1 MSTPTLQ
8 LENPATNEIFQT
20 LAMPDKDHVRAMI
33 AQARDAFPAWRRTS
47 LAERIAVTQRFV
59 NEMRARQEEIA
70 REITW
75 QMGKPIKQARNE
87 VNTMIDRAQYMA
99 EIAPRALADEML
111 PDKPG
116 FMRKIAHEPRGVVLD
131 VAAWNY
137 PLLIA
142 INIVAPAIL
151 AGNAVLLKHSAL
163 TPLCALRMQEAYRAA
178 GLPEGVMQAVVVDRT
193 GAETLLTSPQVD
205 AVFFTGSVPGGYEV
219 YQAAARGLKRAGL
232 ELGGKDPAYVR
243 ADADLATTVA
253 NVADG
258 AFYNCGQS
266 CCAVERVYVDQKIYP
281 QFLEAFLAE
290 VQTYK
295 LGDPLAE
302 DTYLGPLAQ
311 KKQVG
316 VLRAQVEEAVQ
327 RGAKVLLGGNATT
340 WNGRGNYFEP
350 TVLSHV
356 TNDMKI
362 MQEESFGPIIAVM
375 PVAGD
380 EEAVRLM
387 NDSRFGLTASIW
399 SRDEAAALK
408 LAPQLEAGTVYLNRC
423 DYLDPALPWIG
434 YKESGLGCSLSHH
447 GFMEVTRLK
456 SYHFKL
462 AV

>member
-1 MSTPTLQ
+1 MPPRTLP
-8 LENPATNEIFQT
+8 LENPATNEVFQT
-20 LAMPDKDHVRAMI
+20 LAMPEAKHVREI
-33 AQARDAFPAWRRTS
+33 ITNARTAFQEWRWTS
-47 LAERIAVTQRFV
+47 IAERVAITQRFIV
-59 NEMRARQEEIA
+59 EIRKRQEEIA
-70 REITW
+70 RAITL

-87 VNTMIDRAQYMA
+87 VNTMIDRASYMA
-99 EIAPRALADEML
+99 EIAQAALADEML

-131 VAAWNY
+131 IAAWNY
-137 PLLIA
+137 PLLIS

-151 AGNAVLLKHSAL
+151 AGNAVLLKHSSL

-178 GLPEGVMQAVVVDRT
+178 GLPEGVMQAVVVDRH
-193 GAETLLTSPQVD
+193 GAETLLASPNID

-219 YQAAARGLKRAGL
+219 YQKAATGLKRVGL

-266 CCAVERVYVDQKIYP
+266 CCAVERIYVDQKIYP

-290 VQTYK
+290 VKSYK
-295 LGDPLAE
+295 WGDPLAE
-302 DTYLGPLAQ
+302 ETYLGPLAQ
-311 KKQVG
+311 RKQVG
-316 VLRAQVEEAVQ
+316 VLAEQVREAVQ
-327 RGAKVLLGGNATT
+327 RGAKVLLGGNATKL
-340 WNGRGNYFEP
+340 NGRGNYFEP
-350 TVLSHV
+350 TVLVNV
-356 TNDMKI
+356 TNDMRV
-362 MQEESFGPIIAVM
+362 MQEESFGPIIGLM
-375 PVAGD
+375 PCAGD

-399 SRDEAAALK
+399 SRDENAALK
-408 LAPQLEAGTVYLNRC
+408 LAPHIEAGTVYLNRC

-447 GFMEVTRLK
+447 GFMEVTKLK
-456 SYHFKL
+456 SYHFKK
-462 AV
+462 VQ